1 MDPFIPFF
9 DGRKIRKTIAD
20 GLYFRGRI
28 VIFLWSFPLELS
40 SGAFL
45 VLYRCKLSIRNT
57 EHHLYYDLDIPFG
70 NELLFA
76 ALYLTATTVAPLI
89 SEIVRMRFV
98 GALILTSFMA
108 SKFMFSRAVIS
119 VWCYFAA
126 VISAIIYTVTHRHPA
141 TVAR

>member
-1 MDPFIPFF
+1 M
-9 DGRKIRKTIAD
+9 
-20 GLYFRGRI
+20 
-28 VIFLWSFPLELS
+28 
-40 SGAFL
+40 
-45 VLYRCKLSIRNT
+45 LYRCKLSIRNT